1 MDLQLADKRVLV
13 TGASKGI
20 GLAIVRA
27 FLAEGASVV
36 AVSRRSTPELEETGA
51 AFVAADLSE
60 ADAPSRVVETALAA
74 DPRLDILVNNVG
86 GGDLPEGS
94 LGDTLD
100 GGDGIWRYALNLNLS
115 TPVRVTRAALP
126 ALAEA
131 RGAIVNISSD
141 SARRVGAPGSTPMPY
156 AVAKAALTRFS
167 RELAERVAPQGIRVN
182 TVSPAATRTYAIA
195 GQDGYMSQVARAIG
209 IDHAD
214 AMRNLPT
221 DLGMLTG
228 SLIEPDEIARAVLLL
243 ASPTMSSTTG
253 GNWGID
259 AGSVKVA

>member
-27 FLAEGASVV
+27 FLAEGASVT

-51 AFVAADLSE
+51 TFVAADLSE
-60 ADAPSRVVETALAA
+60 ADAPSRVIETVLAA

-94 LGDTLD
+94 LGDPLD
-100 GGDGIWRYALNLNLS
+100 GGDSVWQYALNLNFS

-131 RGAIVNISSD
+131 RGTIVNISSD
-141 SARRVGAPGSTPMPY
+141 SARRVGAPGSDPMPY
-156 AVAKAALTRFS
+156 VVAKAALTRFS
-167 RELAERVAPQGIRVN
+167 RELAERVAPQGMRVN
-182 TVSPAATRTYAIA
+182 AVSPGATRTNSIA
-195 GQDGYMSQVARAIG
+195 GKDGYMSQVARAIG
-209 IDHAD
+209 VDHAD
-214 AMRNLPT
+214 LMQNLLA
-221 DLGMLTG
+221 DRGLLTNC
-228 SLIEPDEIARAVLLL
+228 LIEPDEVARAVLLL
-243 ASPTMSSTTG
+243 ASPTMPSTTG